1 MFILNLKLLSLFLT
15 TEFEGSLPQRIS
27 ARTAK
32 ERLEWVKSIQLA
44 SYSYLNKQIQYLED
58 QIAIAMGNRIEKGL
72 PLYAPA
78 NDATLLAGLLDL
90 NVAKNSKATTANNVE
105 EGDLI
110 QF

>member
-1 MFILNLKLLSLFLT
+1 M
-15 TEFEGSLPQRIS
+15 
-27 ARTAK
+27 
-32 ERLEWVKSIQLA
+32 KSIQLA

-58 QIAIAMGNRIEKGL
+58 QIASAMGNRIEKGL

-78 NDATLLAGLLDL
+78 NDATILAGLLDL
-90 NVAKNSKATTANNVE
+90 NFSTNPKAAAKVE